1 MHICFKKSLDI
12 SSRPL
17 MNNNNRYA
25 IIKPIAPESQKP
37 INSKLWGRVVFR
49 ISDKEKPHH
58 NYCFLKLHKEY
69 WELNY
74 SRCLDLV
81 HFHMICSSE
90 FLHKTELTTAE
101 MTKQRVYS
109 FLLWN
114 FRSSDAYFHISMKLK
129 TKIEKTKL
137 STTENAKECL

>member
-1 MHICFKKSLDI
+1 MNHSKTENESIQKGCWLSWKRKSRWGGRLDG
-12 SSRPL
+12 SRRT
-17 MNNNNRYA
+17 NRR
-25 IIKPIAPESQKP
+25 PEAANRLP
-37 INSKLWGRVVFR
+37 RVVLKR
-49 ISDKEKPHH
+49 
-58 NYCFLKLHKEY
+58 NVYCFLKLHKEY

-109 FLLWN
+109 FFLWN